1 MGKNI
6 SMVILF
12 LAAFTTTTLTAQTST
27 TKPAPLE
34 DTTIGIKPSI
44 KIENISPEGHCNNQ
58 QLSFYAPWADY
69 YEVAKKRIDTGWIN
83 NFKPVNSWSYQAL
96 KPGVNALIYKNL
108 DEKGDFQFTVKAIK
122 ASRYLKSDTITIKS
136 CLSKDPDK

>member
-6 SMVILF
+6 SLVILF
-12 LAAFTTTTLTAQTST
+12 LAAFTTTTLTAQTGK

-34 DTTIGIKPSI
+34 DTIIGIKPTI

-83 NFKPVNSWSYQAL
+83 NFKPVNSWSFQKL

-108 DEKGDFQFTVKAIK
+108 DEQGTFQFTVNAYNG
-122 ASRYLKSDTITIKS
+122 SGYRRSDTITIKS